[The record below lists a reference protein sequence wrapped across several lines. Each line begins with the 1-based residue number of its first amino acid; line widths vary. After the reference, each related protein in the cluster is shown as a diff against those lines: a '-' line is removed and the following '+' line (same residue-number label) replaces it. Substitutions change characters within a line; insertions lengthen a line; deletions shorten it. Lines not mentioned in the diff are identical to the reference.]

1 MIIKT
6 HFILN
11 MNQIIQ
17 KKTCPSMVLKGIKK
31 IMREM
36 FVFLNLFFNFVLLFI

>member
-1 MIIKT
+1 MKLKT
-6 HFILN
+6 YFFEN
-11 MNQIIQ
+11 MKQIIE

-36 FVFLNLFFNFVLLFI
+36 FVFLNVFFNFVLLFI